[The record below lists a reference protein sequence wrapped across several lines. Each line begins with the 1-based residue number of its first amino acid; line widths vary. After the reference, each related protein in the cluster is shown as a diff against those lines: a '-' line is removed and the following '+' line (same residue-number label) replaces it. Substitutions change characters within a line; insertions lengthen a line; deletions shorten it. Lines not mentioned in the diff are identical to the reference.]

1 MQIKVSG
8 NDSGSKRIYDAANKQ
23 LGSQV
28 VLTMTAHEFESL
40 LGAIQDTSIDLL
52 KDIGYSS
59 KQEYFDCN
67 DDRGND
73 CWL

>member
-40 LGAIQDTSIDLL
+40 LGAIQDTSITNDLL
-52 KDIGYSS
+52 KDLGYSG

-67 DDRGND
+67 DDR
-73 CWL
+73 WV